1 MQPDDAPASI
11 DALRGRLK
19 ANPEDWDV
27 RLALAEAQVAAGNE
41 QQAAMLISTAPSE
54 PQDVE
59 HLVRAA
65 NFALALDDRLA
76 MRYADAALAHDELNV
91 AAALLRARIHQKR
104 REPKEAYRFALV
116 AGALDPDRTLKEA
129 ALLSWLAAE
138 GLLVPVGSAAKSK
151 AAKPSPAP
159 QRPSMQSVR
168 PKLAMGLAAKPS
180 STPDVETPPS
190 LPAQCDNEVLEL
202 PNESVAVALADAE
215 EDEEPTAE
223 PVDEELLTAV
233 LAAEDEVDEDGAAT
247 IEVAA
252 AEGKTVAKAPTTVAS
267 QAGGDDDEDDG
278 DAMPVVVDEETA
290 TNATEGKRPRPAR
303 NRLILRQVSAAAI
316 AIAVHAALVGLLG
329 VLVIIVPPPKVA
341 EIVGVVAPE
350 LVQEQ
355 PQTKQLVPTSMPSAA
370 PVAGAP
376 ARAITAAGI
385 SSIAL
390 PEFDAK
396 TEGPMVTEIATTDL
410 GASFAMP
417 FSPKGTSKVNFFGI
431 KSQGRRVAFLIDAER
446 YMLTDP
452 RGGYPAYEIVK
463 NEIAG
468 MIGKLGL
475 ETHFNVLLYEGANL
489 SAFSEKLVPATTA
502 NKDKVRDW
510 LYPVNREFEKLGIR
524 PIGYPI
530 LQVQTEVEPV
540 PNQYLTGYLR
550 AIQYALETDVDAV
563 FIIAS
568 GWRSM
573 ETPRTKEEMEKI
585 RKQMRWTEKDDIA
598 WREAIKK
605 GQEWLKKENAARKAK
620 GVPERVIVNIGEVW
634 RDMGFRPP
642 RSPPGGIQITAEQR
656 EDQVKNAIRILYSGK
671 GKPKPQIN
679 FVIFI
684 GKDQNEKTV
693 PNLEHFENIAQRA
706 RSGKVRVLQGLA
718 ALKNVTGS

>member
-11 DALRGRLK
+11 ELLRARLK
-19 ANPEDWDV
+19 SNPEDWNV

-41 QQAAMLISTAPSE
+41 QQAAILISTAPAE

-65 NFALALDDRLA
+65 NFALALDNRLA
-76 MRYADAALAHDELNV
+76 MRFADAALAHDESNV
-91 AAALLRARIHQKR
+91 EAALLRARIHQKR
-104 REPKEAYRFALV
+104 REPKDAYRFALV
-116 AGALDPDRTLKEA
+116 AGALAPDRTLKEA
-129 ALLSWLAAE
+129 ALLAWLAAE
-138 GLLVPVGSAAKSK
+138 GLLVPVESS
-151 AAKPSPAP
+151 AKPEEQTSPPTP
-159 QRPSMQSVR
+159 QRPSMQSAR
-168 PKLAMGLAAKPS
+168 PALLTRPAMKASSAPDGAASPS
-180 STPDVETPPS
+180 PQRDESPPI
-190 LPAQCDNEVLEL
+190 
-202 PNESVAVALADAE
+202 AVAIVE
-215 EDEEPTAE
+215 EDEEPIAE
-223 PVDEELLTAV
+223 RDTGDEPLATAV
-233 LAAEDEVDEDGAAT
+233 TAEDEADDG
-247 IEVAA
+247 EAA
-252 AEGKTVAKAPTTVAS
+252 AIAIVDAGAKKADRVAS
-267 QAGGDDDEDDG
+267 VSDSQARDDN
-278 DAMPVVVDEETA
+278 DAMPVVADEETDTA
-290 TNATEGKRPRPAR
+290 TGKQPKPAR

-316 AIAVHAALVGLLG
+316 AIVVHAALVGLLG

-350 LVQEQ
+350 IVQEQ

-524 PIGYPI
+524 PIGYPV

-540 PNQYLTGYLR
+540 PNQYLSGYLR

-563 FIIAS
+563 FIITS

-573 ETPRTKEEMEKI
+573 ETPRTPDELEKI
-585 RKQMRWTEKDDIA
+585 RKQLRWTEKDDIA

-605 GQEWLKKENAARKAK
+605 GQDWLKKENAARKAK

-642 RSPPGGIQITAEQR
+642 RSPPGGIQITAEER
-656 EDQVKNAIRILYSGK
+656 EDQVRNAIRILYSAK

-693 PNLEHFENIAQRA
+693 PNVEHFENIAQRA

-718 ALKNVTGS
+718 ALKNVTGGG